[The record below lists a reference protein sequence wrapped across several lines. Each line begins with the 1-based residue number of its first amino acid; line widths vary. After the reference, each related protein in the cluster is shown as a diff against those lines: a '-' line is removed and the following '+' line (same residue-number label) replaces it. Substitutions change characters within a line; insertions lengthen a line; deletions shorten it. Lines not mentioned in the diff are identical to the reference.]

1 MKINNRTMIDWY
13 ANTDFAVH
21 VDMKIYKGIV
31 LTMVK
36 GEIQNISMKKKL
48 NTKRSTEAELVT
60 EILRQ
65 IIFFVDQEFTKVASI
80 RLWFNIES
88 RQ

>member
-13 ANTDFAVH
+13 ANADFAVH
-21 VDMKIYKGIV
+21 LDMKIYKGIV

-48 NTKRSTEAELVT
+48 KTKRSTEAELVT

-65 IIFFVDQEFTKVASI
+65 IIFFVDQEFTKSTRI
-80 RLWFNIES
+80 LLWSNIVP
-88 RQ
+88 R